1 LRPIGINVT
10 PNIIYGVDNFM
21 NCIAA
26 NGFNSIF
33 SFGTDPAFVGHLAK
47 VCADNHMS
55 YDTLHAPWDRINDL
69 WYEPSDGGKFVLDE
83 FKRTVDYAKE
93 YGVPVVIA
101 HISSKED
108 APTVTDIGLK
118 RFDEFVNYAAKNN
131 IKIAV
136 ENQRKLGN
144 IATILEIYGRDTNVG
159 FCWDVGHEKCFAGG
173 KEYMALFGDRC
184 IATHI
189 HDNMC
194 VYNSDDHLLPFDG
207 AIDYRR
213 TADLFKEHNYQ
224 GTLMLEIKLPKAE
237 GDTYSELSLEQFT
250 AKAYAAINRIRII
263 SEY

>member
-1 LRPIGINVT
+1 MRNIGINVS
-10 PNIIYGVDNFM
+10 PKIIYGVDNFVE
-21 NCIAA
+21 CIAA
-26 NGFNSIF
+26 NGFNAVFTLGNDENYI
-33 SFGTDPAFVGHLAK
+33 AHIAK
-47 VCADNHMS
+47 LCSENKLS
-55 YDTLHAPWDRINDL
+55 YDTLHAPWNRINDL

-83 FKRTVDYAKE
+83 FKRTVDLAKA
-93 YGVPVVIA
+93 YGIPVVIA

-144 IATILEIYGRDTNVG
+144 IATILEIYGKETNVG

-189 HDNMC
+189 HDNLC

-207 AIDYRR
+207 SIDYLR
-213 TADLFKEHNYQ
+213 TAELYKQYDFG
-224 GTLMLEIKLPKAE
+224 GTLMLEIDLPRE
-237 GDTYSELSLEQFT
+237 GCEKYRELTLEQFT
-250 AKAYAAINRIRII
+250 AKAYAAVNRIRIL